1 MVLTGPITLQESEVE
16 LNVAAASALLAPGTG
31 ESTLISQASCWI
43 LSASQVKFVKQCY
56 QLPTKI
62 LTENVAAYT
71 SRSASVSNFN
81 DDF

>member
-43 LSASQVKFVKQCY
+43 LS
-56 QLPTKI
+56 LPMGSTKAPI
-62 LTENVAAYT
+62 ARAMHPSFPPLLC
-71 SRSASVSNFN
+71 SMCRGWC
-81 DDF
+81 